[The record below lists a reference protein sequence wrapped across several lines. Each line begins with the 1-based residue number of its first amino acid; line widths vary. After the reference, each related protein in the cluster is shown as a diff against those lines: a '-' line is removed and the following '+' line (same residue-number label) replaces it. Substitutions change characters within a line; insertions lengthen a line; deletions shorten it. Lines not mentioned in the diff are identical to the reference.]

1 MSLISFLLVAFFCI
15 YELTHGSL
23 LLLIVTVH
31 GLRGIENLSLL
42 VSTKQPAKVK
52 LLYFSFTAHPSQ
64 CLSVRGR
71 GLILRIRAFS
81 PPAL

>member
-1 MSLISFLLVAFFCI
+1 MSLISFLLVAFFRI

-42 VSTKQPAKVK
+42 VSTNLIAISTKIREQGGLLK
-52 LLYFSFTAHPSQ
+52 LNYSILVS
-64 CLSVRGR
+64 L
-71 GLILRIRAFS
+71 LIRHNVFQ
-81 PPAL
+81 

>member
-1 MSLISFLLVAFFCI
+1 MSLISFLLVAFFRI

-42 VSTKQPAKVK
+42 VSTNLITISTKIRKQGG
-52 LLYFSFTAHPSQ
+52 
-64 CLSVRGR
+64 C
-71 GLILRIRAFS
+71 
-81 PPAL
+81 

>member
-31 GLRGIENLSLL
+31 GIRGIENLSLL
-42 VSTKQPAKVK
+42 VSTNLITISTKIRKHGSLPK
-52 LLYFSFTAHPSQ
+52 LNYSFLVS
-64 CLSVRGR
+64 L
-71 GLILRIRAFS
+71 LIRHNVFQ
-81 PPAL
+81 

>member
-1 MSLISFLLVAFFCI
+1 MSLISFLLVAFFRI

-52 LLYFSFTAHPSQ
+52 LLYFS
-64 CLSVRGR
+64 LSVRGR